1 MASVAGTYTA
11 TTFTATSPGG
21 TTDLLAGGASI
32 SAILNADGTTSG
44 TLHVP
49 AALNNGT
56 AIDEDLAGTW
66 TLSNGQVGFH
76 QTADTFL
83 PDLAFT
89 VHGNQLEGT
98 GAFGGTTLHVVL
110 TK

>member
-1 MASVAGTYTA
+1 
-11 TTFTATSPGG
+11 
-21 TTDLLAGGASI
+21 LAGGASI
-32 SAILNADGTTSG
+32 NATLNADGTTSG

-56 AIDEDLAGTW
+56 PIDEDLTGTW
-66 TLSNGQVGFH
+66 SLTNGQVSFH
-76 QTADTFL
+76 PTAATFL

-110 TK
+110 TMAAVPASGV